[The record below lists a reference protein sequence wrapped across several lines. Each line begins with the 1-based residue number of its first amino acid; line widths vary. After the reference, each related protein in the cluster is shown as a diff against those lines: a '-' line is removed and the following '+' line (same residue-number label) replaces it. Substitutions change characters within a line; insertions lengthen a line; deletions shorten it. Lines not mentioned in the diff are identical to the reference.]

1 MFNFM
6 EAIMKHISMILAM
19 LFLLCFVVNGQVY
32 QQVGNAGGI
41 NWQDQIIRS
50 TGIGA
55 PNPAHPLAAQ
65 RAGALETAKKVALRN
80 LLETVKGV
88 AINSETT
95 IENAMM
101 SSDVI
106 TTKVSGIVRNF
117 KIVDT
122 RYMSD
127 GSVEVDVE
135 VPLSGVLSD
144 AFLPMQQGM
153 PMAPGQGYP
162 LGPAAGFQPM
172 NQVFTGLIIDAR
184 GIGLRPAMAPKIV
197 DEMGNEVYGTGFVS
211 RDYAVQIG
219 VVGYDKDINRAQKN
233 ERVTDNP
240 LVIKGIKVSG
250 TNKTDVVISNNDAQ
264 NVLNAGKNLNFME
277 QCKVMIILD

>member
-1 MFNFM
+1 M
-6 EAIMKHISMILAM
+6 EAIMKQLSVVLVM
-19 LFLLCFVVNGQVY
+19 LLCFFVMLEGQVY

-41 NWQDQIIRS
+41 NWQDQLIRS

-55 PNPAHPLAAQ
+55 PNPNHPLAAQ

-101 SSDVI
+101 SSDMI
-106 TTKVSGIVRNF
+106 TTRVSGIVRNF
-117 KIVDT
+117 KVVDT

-135 VPLSGVLSD
+135 VPLSGVLTD
-144 AFLPMQQGM
+144 AFLPVQTGM

-162 LGPAAGFQPM
+162 LGPQAGYQPM

-211 RDYAVQIG
+211 REYAVQIG
-219 VVGYDKDINRAQKN
+219 VVGYEKDINRAQQN
-233 ERVTDNP
+233 ERVTNNP
-240 LVIKGIKVSG
+240 LVVKGLKVSG
-250 TNKTDVVISNNDAQ
+250 NNKTDVVVSNNDAQ
-264 NVLNAGKNLNFME
+264 HVLNAGKNLNFME